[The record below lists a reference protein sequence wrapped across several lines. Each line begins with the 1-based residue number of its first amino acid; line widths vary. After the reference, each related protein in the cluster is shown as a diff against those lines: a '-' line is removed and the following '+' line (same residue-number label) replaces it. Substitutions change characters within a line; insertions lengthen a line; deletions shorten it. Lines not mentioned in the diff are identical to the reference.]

1 MGHGIGVNIHEFPTL
16 SPKGEATLED
26 GMVFS
31 DEPGV
36 YINGKFGVRI
46 EDSCYML
53 DGKFHTF
60 MKDDKSLVV
69 IGENGEIQRKK
80 LIKK

>member
-1 MGHGIGVNIHEFPTL
+1 
-16 SPKGEATLED
+16 
-26 GMVFS
+26 
-31 DEPGV
+31 
-36 YINGKFGVRI
+36 
-46 EDSCYML
+46 ML